1 MSYQCPRCNG
11 AVQRASHKAAMHF
24 GAVGAMISMAFGEFD
39 CKRCGSIAKTEFD
52 PARRKKMLIG
62 SITLVLSALGI
73 TALLVWYLMIKD

>member
-1 MSYQCPRCNG
+1 
-11 AVQRASHKAAMHF
+11 
-24 GAVGAMISMAFGEFD
+24 MISMAFGGFD

-52 PARRKKMLIG
+52 PAIRKKMLIG